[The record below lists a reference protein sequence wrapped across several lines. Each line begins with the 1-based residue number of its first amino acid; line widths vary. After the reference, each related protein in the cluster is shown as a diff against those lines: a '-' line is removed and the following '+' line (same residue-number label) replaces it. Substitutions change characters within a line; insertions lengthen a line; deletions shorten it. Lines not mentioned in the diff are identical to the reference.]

1 MSSSLSRH
9 PCAVASVLPKPTLL
23 AAVLVA
29 ALASLA
35 NMAQA
40 QTVPPATG
48 AGPGES
54 ASERASREGDKVFQ
68 WIRMHA
74 DKPRKAA
81 AVEKEK
87 APVAA
92 ATPTAAVKVAAKPAP
107 KPADSGISETAHS
120 ASKAAPQQQ
129 QVAAVAAKPPVSS
142 EPPPSQTA
150 AALTDASAP
159 LAATAASPQVEIEED
174 LSLVPVARAEPE
186 FPGAMMRQ
194 LRKGLVQVAFTV
206 QPDGSVSEAHA
217 VTSSHP
223 RLAPSAIAT
232 VSQWKFKPVHHAQQA
247 VVDLGFNLD

>member
-1 MSSSLSRH
+1 MSSSLTRH
-9 PCAVASVLPKPTLL
+9 PRAVASVLPKPTLL

-35 NMAQA
+35 GVAHA

-48 AGPGES
+48 AGAGES

-81 AVEKEK
+81 AAEK

-92 ATPTAAVKVAAKPAP
+92 ATPAAPVKVAAKPAP
-107 KPADSGISETAHS
+107 KPADSSATETSQH

-129 QVAAVAAKPPVSS
+129 QVAAAAAKPPVSS
-142 EPPPSQTA
+142 EPPPSQAA

-159 LAATAASPQVEIEED
+159 VASTAASPQVEIEED

-186 FPGAMMRQ
+186 FPGALMRQ

-223 RLAPSAIAT
+223 RLAPSAIAS